1 MHKPYTENQKLL
13 IQILLLAIGAVGVSF
28 LWQGHMGFS
37 LRDEGFLWYGAQRV
51 MLGEVPLRDFMSY
64 DPGRYYWSA
73 ALMSLWGDNGIVA
86 VRAAAAIFQV
96 IGFFMGLVLLV
107 RNTTKPNLPWIL
119 LMAITLL
126 VWMFPV
132 HKLFDISL
140 SVMLVGILT
149 FLIECPSV
157 RRYFLTGLIVGLV
170 AIFGR
175 NHGMYGVLG
184 SIGVLAYL
192 SIRREDGPGLMT
204 AFAAWCAGVV
214 IGYLP
219 ILVFIAVV
227 PGFAAAFWESVLVV
241 FEIKAVALP
250 LPVPWPWRVP
260 FEKVSPVDAL
270 RGVLV
275 GLCFM
280 GIVAYGVLGMVWA
293 FWQKMQN
300 KPVAP
305 LLAASVIMA
314 LPYTHCAYARADI
327 AHLAQGIFPF
337 LIGIFALLTRRQ
349 GNVKWFL
356 AALLCSAS
364 LLIMLPRHSG
374 WQCYSTEQ
382 CVEANVAGDILKID
396 PRTANDLAMLNKL
409 AEQFAPGG
417 RSFIAAPIW
426 PGAFAALGRKAPIW
440 EIYPMLPRSE
450 AFQQAEIE
458 RIKVS
463 NPGFAIIID
472 RPIDGREE
480 MRFRN
485 THPMIEQYIR
495 NNFEPLSGFTQNS
508 TYQIYISK
516 QATR

>member
-1 MHKPYTENQKLL
+1 MHKPYIKNQKQLMQML
-13 IQILLLAIGAVGVSF
+13 FLAIGMVGLSF

-37 LRDEGFLWYGAQRV
+37 LRDEGFLWYGVQRV

-73 ALMSLWGDNGIVA
+73 ALMSLWGNNGIVA

-96 IGFFMGLVLLV
+96 IGFFIGLVLLV

-219 ILVFIAVV
+219 MLVLIAVV
-227 PGFAAAFWESVLVV
+227 PGLAAAFWESVLVV

-250 LPVPWPWRVP
+250 LPVPWPWQVP

-280 GIVAYGVLGMVWA
+280 GIVAYGVLGM
-293 FWQKMQN
+293 
-300 KPVAP
+300 
-305 LLAASVIMA
+305 I
-314 LPYTHCAYARADI
+314 
-327 AHLAQGIFPF
+327 
-337 LIGIFALLTRRQ
+337 
-349 GNVKWFL
+349 
-356 AALLCSAS
+356 
-364 LLIMLPRHSG
+364 
-374 WQCYSTEQ
+374 
-382 CVEANVAGDILKID
+382 
-396 PRTANDLAMLNKL
+396 
-409 AEQFAPGG
+409 
-417 RSFIAAPIW
+417 
-426 PGAFAALGRKAPIW
+426 
-440 EIYPMLPRSE
+440 
-450 AFQQAEIE
+450 
-458 RIKVS
+458 
-463 NPGFAIIID
+463 
-472 RPIDGREE
+472 
-480 MRFRN
+480 
-485 THPMIEQYIR
+485 
-495 NNFEPLSGFTQNS
+495 
-508 TYQIYISK
+508 
-516 QATR
+516 